1 MSLNGKKVAILLEQ
15 DFQDAEV
22 IYPYY
27 RLQEEGAEVWL
38 VGAGT
43 ADSYKGKYGYPLKA
57 RTHAGSVDATGLA
70 GVIVPGGWAPDFI
83 RRSKAALGLIRDVFA
98 QGKVVAGICH
108 AGWALISAGVV
119 KGRDVTSFSAI
130 RDDMENAGGR
140 WRDAEVVVDGN
151 LITSR
156 TPDDLPA
163 FCRAIIGALNEAK
176 EGGT

>member
-1 MSLNGKKVAILLEQ
+1 MSLSGKKVALLIEQ

-22 IYPYY
+22 LYPFY

-43 ADSYKGKYGYPLKA
+43 AESYKGKYGYPLKPRA
-57 RTHAGSVDATGLA
+57 SAASVASETID

-83 RRSKAALGLIRDVFA
+83 RRSKAALRLIRDVFE
-98 QGKVVAGICH
+98 QGKPVAGICH
-108 AGWALISAGVV
+108 AGWALISAGIV
-119 KGRDVTSFSAI
+119 KGMECTSFSAI
-130 RDDMENAGGR
+130 RDDMVNAGAR
-140 WRDAEVVVDGN
+140 WRDAEVVVDRN

-163 FCRAIIGALNEAK
+163 FCRAFIGAMK
-176 EGGT
+176 ERK